1 MADSVLTVCQIEGL
15 VLYTRLVLP
24 TVRAVLDLPSVRRG
38 EPTVI
43 GGAAGLD
50 APVRWVHV
58 SDVSDLQELLSG
70 GEMVLTT
77 GPPFAG
83 PDPVG
88 RGYLRMLADLRVAAL
103 VVELGRSVTRL
114 PAATAECADALGLP
128 VVTLSRPTAF
138 VAVTEETHRLIVAD
152 QFEEL
157 QFAHATHQVF
167 TSLNLA
173 RATPT
178 DIVARAAEMLGDA
191 VVLEDLTHRV
201 LAFAPGPRPTAELL
215 ADWTE
220 RSRRAPVDWT
230 VVGVGDAAPGGE
242 LAAGSARW
250 GRLIRPGST
259 DRTDTDGGGPSAPGA
274 SSGSA
279 GPASG
284 TGRTRMVLERA
295 AQSLHLHRMLERD
308 RDALLVQ
315 AFGGLLDDLL
325 TGRVA
330 DETEAQARA
339 AALGLQVPTGAGA
352 RHVPVIVRVGPAAG
366 DDPSDA
372 VAAGEV
378 DRRVLSAARQ
388 EITTAGGTAIGS
400 IRRPGTIA
408 LVVGSPRAALI
419 DRLLDVVC
427 AGVERR
433 LSGRSGEA
441 RAWAVGT
448 SGPTTGLV
456 AAARALTEA
465 DHVAEVG
472 LATVGTAQSAPGIRQ
487 RLFRPSDVR
496 LRGLLTLLRAD
507 HRVQQFAESE
517 LGRLLDHDARTGER
531 LTDVLRV
538 FLACGGG
545 KTDTARRT
553 GLSRPT
559 LYSRL
564 QTIERILGVSLE
576 SVESRTS
583 LHAALMVVDLH

>member
-1 MADSVLTVCQIEGL
+1 M
-15 VLYTRLVLP
+15 LP
-24 TVRAVLDLPSVRRG
+24 TVRAVLNLPSVRRG
-38 EPTVI
+38 EPSVI

-77 GPPFAG
+77 GLPFAG
-83 PDPVG
+83 ADPVG
-88 RGYLRMLADLRVAAL
+88 RDYLRMLADLRVAAL
-103 VVELGRSVTRL
+103 VVELGRSVQHL
-114 PAATAECADALGLP
+114 PAATGECADALGLP
-128 VVTLSRPTAF
+128 VVTLARSTAF

-152 QFEEL
+152 QFDEL

-178 DIVARAAEMLGDA
+178 DIVGRAAEMLGDA

-215 ADWTE
+215 RDWSE
-220 RSRRAPVDWT
+220 RSRRAPADWM
-230 VVGVGDAAPGGE
+230 VVGVGDAAPGGD
-242 LAAGSARW
+242 LAAGSTRW
-250 GRLIRPGST
+250 GRLIRPGSA
-259 DRTDTDGGGPSAPGA
+259 DDGVVWTAGA
-274 SSGSA
+274 AMDFGA
-279 GPASG
+279 
-284 TGRTRMVLERA
+284 GRTRMVLERA

-325 TGRVA
+325 TGRVT

-339 AALGLQVPTGAGA
+339 AALGLQVPSGPGA
-352 RHVPVIVRVGPAAG
+352 RHIPVVVRLGPLAG
-366 DDPSDA
+366 DEPGDA
-372 VAAGEV
+372 VAAGEI
-378 DRRVLSAARQ
+378 DRRVLSAVRQ
-388 EITTAGGTAIGS
+388 EITAAGGTAIGS

-408 LVVGSPRAALI
+408 LLVGSPRAALV
-419 DRLLDVVC
+419 DRLLEAVC

-433 LSGRSGEA
+433 LSVRTGDPRS
-441 RAWAVGT
+441 WAVGT
-448 SGPTTGLV
+448 SGPLPGLV
-456 AAARALTEA
+456 AAARALPEA

-472 LATVGTAQSAPGIRQ
+472 VTSVAAGPTRQ

-496 LRGLLTLLRAD
+496 LRGLLTLLRTD

-531 LTDVLRV
+531 LTDVLRA
-538 FLACGGG
+538 FLASGGG

-564 QTIERILGVSLE
+564 ASIERILGVSLE

-583 LHAALMVVDLH
+583 LHAALMLVDLH

>member
-1 MADSVLTVCQIEGL
+1 M
-15 VLYTRLVLP
+15 LP
-24 TVRAVLDLPSVRRG
+24 TVRSVLDLPSVRRG
-38 EPTVI
+38 EPTVV

-58 SDVSDLQELLSG
+58 SDVSDLHQLLSG

-77 GPPFAG
+77 GLPFAG

-88 RGYLRMLADLRVAAL
+88 RDYLRMLAELRVAAL
-103 VVELGRSVTRL
+103 VVELGRSVQQL
-114 PAATAECADALGLP
+114 PAATGECADVLGLP

-138 VAVTEETHRLIVAD
+138 VAVTEQTHRLIVAD

-178 DIVARAAEMLGDA
+178 DIVGRAAEMLGDA

-201 LAFAPGPRPTAELL
+201 LAFAAGPRPTAELL
-215 ADWTE
+215 QDWTE
-220 RSRRAPVDWT
+220 RSRRAPADWT
-230 VVGVGDAAPGGE
+230 VVGVGDAAPGGDPT
-242 LAAGSARW
+242 AGSTRW
-250 GRLIRPGST
+250 GRLIRPGPPDPDRRST
-259 DRTDTDGGGPSAPGA
+259 HASTGVDASRPSGA
-274 SSGSA
+274 S
-279 GPASG
+279 
-284 TGRTRMVLERA
+284 RTSMVLERA

-308 RDALLVQ
+308 RDALLLQ

-325 TGRVA
+325 TGRIT
-330 DETEAQARA
+330 DEPEAQARA
-339 AALGLQVPTGAGA
+339 AALGLQVPAGLGA
-352 RHVPVIVRVGPAAG
+352 RHVPVVVRLGSGVA

-372 VAAGEV
+372 VAAGEI
-378 DRRVLSAARQ
+378 DRRVLSAVRQ

-408 LVVGSPRAALI
+408 LLVGSSRAALV
-419 DRLLDVVC
+419 DRLLQATC
-427 AGVERR
+427 AAVERR
-433 LSGRSGEA
+433 LSTRSVET
-441 RAWAVGT
+441 RNWAVGT
-448 SGPTTGLV
+448 SGPVPGLV
-456 AAARALTEA
+456 AAARALAEA

-472 LATVGTAQSAPGIRQ
+472 LAAAPVADGTRQ

-496 LRGLLTLLRAD
+496 LRGLLTLLRHD

-531 LTDVLRV
+531 LTDVLRA
-538 FLACGGG
+538 FLASGGG

-564 QTIERILGVSLE
+564 ASIERILGVSLE

-583 LHAALMVVDLH
+583 LHAALMLIDLH